1 MNTTTT
7 SLTALLIAALGAIV
21 AREFDRR
28 DAIALLDHR
37 AANQIEEIE
46 HLKEQAAK
54 LRADA
59 AEADVT
65 RRAIAERFAALETE
79 HAAATAA
86 LAAAEKALAE
96 KAATNQP
103 APATAAP
110 APVPGTLPN
119 PAAEAEKKRRIEA
132 IDARLAANQKT
143 LADWTAYR
151 AKVEAATGDFSELNK
166 LTGKGVRTSDADR
179 KKFAEQKAAEIARA
193 NAEIARA
200 QREIADLTAQRAAL
214 TMP

>member
-7 SLTALLIAALGAIV
+7 SLTVLLIAALGAIV

-37 AANQIEEIE
+37 VANQIEEIG

-65 RRAIAERFAALETE
+65 RRAIAERFEALQAE

-86 LAAAEKALAE
+86 LASAEKALAE

-103 APATAAP
+103 APAIAAP

-119 PAAEAEKKRRIEA
+119 PAAEAEKKRR

-179 KKFAEQKAAEIARA
+179 KKFADQKAAEIARA

-200 QREIADLTAQRAAL
+200 QREITDLTAQRAAL